1 MATTSQPGRN
11 PGNIER
17 CLATPP
23 GVERTYMLLGRE
35 DNVVC
40 GAFALRQRAPHRLD
54 CGYVLARRWWKHGL
68 MTEILTDVTT
78 WALRQRSIF
87 RIGAVLPPLK
97 FALTPDVMLRA
108 FACVK
113 PR

>member
-40 GAFALRQRAPHRLD
+40 GAFALRQRAPID
-54 CGYVLARRWWKHGL
+54 
-68 MTEILTDVTT
+68 
-78 WALRQRSIF
+78 SI
-87 RIGAVLPPLK
+87 A
-97 FALTPDVMLRA
+97 ATCSRA
-108 FACVK
+108 DGGSMA
-113 PR
+113 